1 MVPNN
6 HTVTRM
12 APNNQTLIR
21 MALNN
26 QYVTRMAP
34 NNQYVK
40 GMVPNNQYV
49 TIITY
54 DDQIVTRM
62 TLATRSTVIKGAY
75 FFEVYKWA
83 AILAPQTQSLIM
95 TMSVLVT
102 CQREIHYL
110 LLRECIAGTSIF
122 LGIIKR

>member
-1 MVPNN
+1 MLQEWPL
-6 HTVTRM
+6 TTSVTKM
-12 APNNQTLIR
+12 TPNNQYVAR
-21 MALNN
+21 MTPNN
-26 QYVTRMAP
+26 QYVTRMTP
-34 NNQYVK
+34 NNQYVTRIT
-40 GMVPNNQYV
+40 PNNQYV

-102 CQREIHYL
+102 
-110 LLRECIAGTSIF
+110 
-122 LGIIKR
+122 